1 MTTTHTRATVT
12 SPPSTHPWGRAIRH
26 EAGGYAIAAVLA
38 LVVTAQL
45 ATTQAWMMFADGDS
59 LITVL
64 LTKSLVSGR
73 AQDWAMSP
81 VLFIPETAVYAA
93 LSALGLG
100 VRATLTLNAWV
111 NFLALYAAIRVVSG
125 SRRHVSSP
133 VRGALLAFSVFCLF
147 AVLNGGEG
155 RDGFHLASA
164 FALTTYYSATVIG
177 VILVVGITRRV
188 LDHVPSSPRV
198 PALAL
203 VGIVL
208 ISALSTLTNPL
219 FAAWGTVPLI
229 LALLLLRATAIA
241 TWRPVLVLALA
252 TVAGTALGMLARMP
266 LSAWI
271 VADARLYVRAGQWA
285 ESFVRYAGLA
295 VQSAANPLGAG
306 FLLLTAAMWG
316 VSCALAVRFLR
327 RGMTAPAF
335 VTGSAVLVP
344 VVVVIGMV
352 ALGTDGIRYLQP
364 VAFMPP
370 LALVTIPALRRR
382 RERARSSENR
392 WWQAG
397 AAGMAAVVALGWSLP
412 RAVSEARTTD
422 VDLACVVQWVDSAG
436 RVGAGQFWTVRAP
449 QAYAKDPASLIQVD
463 HQFTVYE
470 WLTNRAD
477 SASPDVTFVVTDAM
491 SAPFQYPDGV
501 SESDAS
507 TVTCGRYTIHDFGDL
522 RIPIAHR

>member
-1 MTTTHTRATVT
+1 MTTTHPRAPTTSSPSRQTRR
-12 SPPSTHPWGRAIRH
+12 RAILH
-26 EAGGYAIAAVLA
+26 EAGGYALAAVLA

-64 LTKSLVSGR
+64 LTKSLVAGH

-93 LSALGLG
+93 LSAFGLG

-125 SRRHVSSP
+125 SRRRVSRP
-133 VRGALLAFSVFCLF
+133 VQGALLAFSAFCLL

-177 VILVVGITRRV
+177 VVLTVGITRRV
-188 LDHVPSSPRV
+188 LDRAPSPRRTLV
-198 PALAL
+198 LAL
-203 VGIVL
+203 VGITL

-219 FAAWGTVPLI
+219 FAAWGTVPLVVV
-229 LALLLLRATAIA
+229 LLFLRAGGIS
-241 TWRPVLVLALA
+241 TWRPVLFLAGA
-252 TVAGTALGMLARMP
+252 TVAGTALGMAARVP
-266 LSAWI
+266 LSPWI

-285 ESFVRYAGLA
+285 DSFVRYAGLA
-295 VQSAANPLGAG
+295 VESAASPPGAA

-316 VSCALAVRFLR
+316 VSWALGVRFFR
-327 RGMTAPAF
+327 RGMAAPAF
-335 VTGSAVLVP
+335 VTGSAALVP

-364 VAFMPP
+364 VAFTPP
-370 LALVTIPALRRR
+370 LALVTIPTLWGQEQRNLGSPRK
-382 RERARSSENR
+382 
-392 WWQAG
+392 WWRAG
-397 AAGMAAVVALGWSLP
+397 AIGMAAIVALGWSLP
-412 RAVSEARTTD
+412 RAISEARATD
-422 VDLACVVQWVDSAG
+422 VDLACVVDWVDSSD
-436 RVGAGQFWTVRAP
+436 RVGAGQFWTARAP
-449 QAYAKDPASLIQVD
+449 QAYIEDPASIIQVD
-463 HQFTVYE
+463 HQFAVYE

-477 SASPDVTFVVTDAM
+477 SASPRVTFVITDGM
-491 SAPFQYPDGV
+491 SSPFEYPDGV

-507 TVTCGRYTIHDFGDL
+507 TLSCGRYTIHDFGDR